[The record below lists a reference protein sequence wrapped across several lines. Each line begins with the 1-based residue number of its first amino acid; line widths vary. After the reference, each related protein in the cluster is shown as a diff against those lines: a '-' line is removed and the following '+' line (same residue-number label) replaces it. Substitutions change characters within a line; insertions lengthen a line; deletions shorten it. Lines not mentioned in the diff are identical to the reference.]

1 MLRLTLGRISLAII
15 LTGLISV
22 SAFAQEKIEKRVWED
37 NTGKF
42 KIEAEFVEVR
52 EVPNGAGELEAKVFL
67 RRIDNNKLIEVPL
80 KRLCEADIAH
90 VESLVNPAKE
100 AEPKEMTP
108 TESAGVQPPTTP
120 PTTPPPT
127 TPAKREPPVET
138 TPPRNTEPPVRNTE
152 PPVNNT
158 APGNSVPSTTP
169 STGSAPPANSTPDLN
184 SQPGSTT
191 KPPATTTTPRNTIPQ
206 FTPRN
211 GNRATNEQMSDDG
224 TGTDLPSTTPSETP
238 PATTSPQPPSNSGG
252 GAGDLP
258 SSVLP
263 FKRGGSGDSS
273 QNSEEPPIASEA
285 RTDAIGSVNSSMTPP
300 AGTSEMQP
308 PSDSTGVETP
318 SVETPSFESPTFD
331 PPVGDTANANP
342 SGNAPST
349 ATAAP
354 RRPVK
359 IALPPIDPAS
369 VSMKVE
375 TSPLASQQLNDQQLV
390 DSLELTG
397 ELRWRG
403 RVGIRHDL
411 VAVSPNVELVIGMNG
426 SQFLD
431 AVSSVGFVRIDSMT
445 DNNQATYAPSVYAP
459 RMPNPVTGWIAP
471 RRSALKIQDGPSPVY
486 VDVEFP
492 RPEELPD
499 ALSDVRG
506 EFKVAMVE
514 QSNVITIDSVVQNNG
529 VLNHESLVDK
539 GLQVVVS
546 IPDPMTIVARV
557 AGDTNA
563 VMDMRIPGVASS
575 DVGVNQ
581 MSVGDEVYFQFN
593 FIRRLPEGVAL
604 DIRLV
609 DKVRTLTVPF
619 SFASIPFEKER

>member
-1 MLRLTLGRISLAII
+1 
-15 LTGLISV
+15 
-22 SAFAQEKIEKRVWED
+22 
-37 NTGKF
+37 
-42 KIEAEFVEVR
+42 
-52 EVPNGAGELEAKVFL
+52 
-67 RRIDNNKLIEVPL
+67 
-80 KRLCEADIAH
+80 
-90 VESLVNPAKE
+90 
-100 AEPKEMTP
+100 
-108 TESAGVQPPTTP
+108 
-120 PTTPPPT
+120 
-127 TPAKREPPVET
+127 
-138 TPPRNTEPPVRNTE
+138 
-152 PPVNNT
+152 
-158 APGNSVPSTTP
+158 
-169 STGSAPPANSTPDLN
+169 
-184 SQPGSTT
+184 
-191 KPPATTTTPRNTIPQ
+191 
-206 FTPRN
+206 
-211 GNRATNEQMSDDG
+211 
-224 TGTDLPSTTPSETP
+224 
-238 PATTSPQPPSNSGG
+238 
-252 GAGDLP
+252 
-258 SSVLP
+258 
-263 FKRGGSGDSS
+263 
-273 QNSEEPPIASEA
+273 
-285 RTDAIGSVNSSMTPP
+285 
-300 AGTSEMQP
+300 
-308 PSDSTGVETP
+308 
-318 SVETPSFESPTFD
+318 
-331 PPVGDTANANP
+331 
-342 SGNAPST
+342 
-349 ATAAP
+349 
-354 RRPVK
+354 
-359 IALPPIDPAS
+359 
-369 VSMKVE
+369 MKVE

-593 FIRRLPEGVAL
+593 FIRRVPEGVAL